1 MGLPV
6 EETSAGKR
14 LGDLQAKYQHLKD
27 RYDLSV
33 IEKTSLGLENEE
45 LMKKNEDLQMMIID
59 QIDILKVSLTDLHSH
74 EQIAIGS
81 KLQEKQRVLADTERK
96 AKDLEAHRMKLASDL
111 SAVRS
116 KNFDLEKQNCTL
128 DIEFLTLSEDLEF
141 RVVEHDTWVSHL
153 NLDPGIMSSWKITM
167 DKSFEQLD
175 LPDLPRMDF
184 MPQMSARE
192 QQFMDLYDRCDV
204 NKTGILSIFELIDV
218 LSQLL
223 GTPATNTDAIEILGE
238 GDTDGDY
245 RLDRKEFIT
254 IMMKRFPTQE
264 IPAIVRASVCNF
276 GINQVVL

>member
-1 MGLPV
+1 MGLHV

-27 RYDLSV
+27 TYDLSV
-33 IEKTSLGLENEE
+33 IERTSLGLENEE
-45 LMKKNEDLQMMIID
+45 LTKKNEDLQMMIID

-175 LPDLPRMDF
+175 FPDLDL

-223 GTPATNTDAIEILGE
+223 DTPATNTDAIEILGE

-264 IPAIVRASVCNF
+264 IPAKSPFCIPVTHSPYT
-276 GINQVVL
+276 IS